1 MTKKQLFISLKELQ
15 EETGLPMQRIY
26 EDVRSGKLPANKIG
40 TRYYVFTDDA
50 SKYTY
55 SMICKTRGVNPD
67 TMSKYYNKM
76 INSLL
81 GGIDNDKP
89 KDQS

>member
-1 MTKKQLFISLKELQ
+1 MAKQQIFISLKEIK

-40 TRYYVFTDDA
+40 TKYYVFTDDA
-50 SKYTY
+50 SKYIY
-55 SMICKTRGVNPD
+55 DMICKTRGVDPNK
-67 TMSKYYNKM
+67 MRKYYDNM